1 MNDTVSR
8 IRLQQRNGS
17 DALSNITER
26 ERGLNRNLSARKMSM
41 IALGGAIGT
50 GLFLGSAFSI
60 SLAGP
65 AALVS
70 YGLSAFLTVL
80 MMGCLAEMTLAHPTS
95 GSFGSHAEHYLGPLA
110 GFLVRYAYWAAAVFA
125 VGSEVAAIALYMK
138 FWLPHSPGWLWSA
151 GFSTV
156 LVLANLA
163 NVGVFG
169 TIEYWFSWLKL
180 TAIGLFILLAGGFL
194 VESLLPF
201 TATGPGLTGFEH
213 YLDHYGDHGGF
224 FPKGLGGMGGAV
236 LIALFSYLG
245 IEMVAVAAGEA
256 EHPEVAIKR
265 AFRTAVVRL
274 VLFYLVTIALLL
286 AIVPWTDMIV
296 GVSPFVLAM
305 QKLHIPGAAG
315 IVNFVILI
323 AALSAVNSQLYIAT
337 RMMFSLARA
346 GDAPRAL
353 GKVHPRGVP
362 VNALLVST
370 LGIAVSTALSVFAPD
385 SAYLVMVAIA
395 IFGALFTWLMIFVT
409 HYFFRRERARAGRL
423 PLSFQMAGFPA
434 LTLLGATGMLAV
446 LFGTLLSRPFHLT
459 LIFGLAFLACMTLVY
474 FIRQAVRPARTVPS

>member
-1 MNDTVSR
+1 MSMNDT
-8 IRLQQRNGS
+8 
-17 DALSNITER
+17 LSNIIER
-26 ERGLNRNLSARKMSM
+26 ERGLRRNLSARKLSM

-50 GLFLGSAFSI
+50 GLFLGTAFSI

-70 YGLSAFLTVL
+70 YALSALLTVL
-80 MMGCLAEMTLAHPTS
+80 LVGCLAEMTLAHPTS
-95 GSFGSHAEHYLGPLA
+95 GSFGAYAEHYLGPLA
-110 GFLVRYAYWAAAVFA
+110 GFLVRYAYWAATIFA

-151 GFSTV
+151 GFSAV

-163 NVGVFG
+163 NVGAFG

-180 TAIGLFILLAGGFL
+180 TAIGLFILIAGGFL
-194 VESLLPF
+194 LESNLPF
-201 TATGPGLTGFEH
+201 AASGPVSIGFQH
-213 YLDHYGDHGGF
+213 YVDHGGF
-224 FPKGLGGMGGAV
+224 LPNGLGGIGGAV
-236 LIALFSYLG
+236 LVAIFSYLG

-256 EHPEVAIKR
+256 EQPEVAIKQ

-274 VLFYLVTIALLL
+274 ILFYLLTVALLL
-286 AIVPWTDMIV
+286 AIVPWSDMAP

-315 IVNFVILI
+315 LVNFVILI

-353 GKVHPRGVP
+353 GSINPRGIP
-362 VNALLVST
+362 VNALLAST
-370 LGIAVSTALSVFAPD
+370 LGIAVATILSVVSPG
-385 SAYLVMVAIA
+385 SAYLALVAIA
-395 IFGALFTWLMIFVT
+395 LFGALFTWLMIFVT
-409 HYFFRRERARAGRL
+409 HYFFRRERVRMERA
-423 PLSFQMAGFPA
+423 PLGFQMVGFPA
-434 LTLLGATGMLAV
+434 ITLLGAAAMLAV
-446 LFGTLLSRPFHLT
+446 LLGTLLSPPFHLT
-459 LIFGLAFLACMTLVY
+459 LIFGLAFLACMTLAY
-474 FIRQAVRPARTVPS
+474 FIRNAIRPQPQPEASS